1 MNLNC
6 RFLYPPLP
14 LPLSLSVSLSP
25 SALCLN
31 VFGLS
36 RRSNY
41 RNSVEL
47 SSAQAQINETKS
59 LGGQQR
65 TDLWQPKD
73 LWAVGVA
80 QPGASLHSVGCCHV
94 AVAYTSKGW
103 GREAKRRRC
112 HRYPAHWRSLIC
124 VTMLRGG
131 GLPLWSRRPT
141 RRACH

>member
-1 MNLNC
+1 MSPNC
-6 RFLYPPLP
+6 RFLYLP
-14 LPLSLSVSLSP
+14 LPLSLSDSLSA
-25 SALCLN
+25 SALLN

-41 RNSVEL
+41 RHSVEL

-65 TDLWQPKD
+65 TDLWQQKE

-94 AVAYTSKGW
+94 AVAYTSKGRVW
-103 GREAKRRRC
+103 GGNGDE
-112 HRYPAHWRSLIC
+112 
-124 VTMLRGG
+124 GG
-131 GLPLWSRRPT
+131 IVIPLVGGR
-141 RRACH
+141 